1 MSQTV
6 HIQHGRYRNFV
17 LENKTFPLI
26 SGLKKGKL
34 GFFVTVDSQGEF
46 GPEYHVVR
54 IKVNPEDCTID
65 GIKATE
71 ISEKTVSDVQ
81 ESDSEIMDRIETR
94 FNILQEM
101 TGAAINGRVRAMI
114 VTGPPGLGKSYTVE
128 NQLEKAGIFNK
139 LSGKQQKYE
148 IIKGNITPVSLYCT
162 LYKNS
167 DKNNVLVFD
176 DVDALFYE
184 DVALNVLKAALDS
197 GRKRRIYWNADSNVL
212 KRDGVPTSFDFHGSV
227 IFITNLCFSNVKSN
241 KLQDHLLAL
250 QSRCH
255 YIDIG
260 INTVRE
266 RILRLKQIHKNGD
279 LFNDYNFS
287 EEQGDSIIDFMIE
300 HSSSLRE
307 ISLRMAIKIADLV
320 LVSSKNWRELAK
332 NTCMVGT

>member
-1 MSQTV
+1 MSQIV
-6 HIQHGRYRNFV
+6 HIQHGRYRNFAV
-17 LENKTFPLI
+17 ENKSFPLVE
-26 SGLKKGKL
+26 GLKKGKL

-65 GIKATE
+65 GKNATDQ
-71 ISEKTVSDVQ
+71 SEKVVSDSHETDV
-81 ESDSEIMDRIETR
+81 EIMNRIETR

-139 LSGKQQKYE
+139 LSGNRQKYE

-184 DVALNVLKAALDS
+184 DTALNVLKAALDS
-197 GRKRRIYWNADSNVL
+197 GRKRRIYWSADSNVL
-212 KRDGVPTSFDFHGSV
+212 KRDGVPTSFDFYGSV

-255 YIDIG
+255 YIDLG

-266 RILRLKQIHKNGD
+266 RILRLKQIHRNGE
-279 LFNDYNFS
+279 LFSDFDFT
-287 EEQGDSIIDFMIE
+287 EEQANSIIDFMIE
-300 HSSSLRE
+300 NKDRLRE

-320 LVSSKNWRELAK
+320 LVSSKNWKELAK